1 MYRCIASSLTTRCPS
16 LPPRELSFSRGDLPE
31 ALERQ
36 FHAAAPA
43 DLAGGFHWRIPRR
56 ADAPAGYDNHPMIVP
71 VATSLPR
78 YDIDSVDAVVIL
90 PRREAAL
97 HMRGVGN
104 AYERRCGEKMRI
116 SWRRHVAVLP
126 PTWYPLADLP
136 FAKRYGEC
144 FSQNSQSVAARANKF
159 GDPRLQQSR
168 FRLSW
173 LASREINARRSGA
186 EQCPRGLAQSLH

>member
-1 MYRCIASSLTTRCPS
+1 LEENLSSQKTFDCASTLISFEFRMEALARLRKHPDDDLPVSLAGWPATNRRIASSLTTRCPS

-97 HMRGVGN
+97 R
-104 AYERRCGEKMRI
+104 
-116 SWRRHVAVLP
+116 S
-126 PTWYPLADLP
+126 
-136 FAKRYGEC
+136 
-144 FSQNSQSVAARANKF
+144 
-159 GDPRLQQSR
+159 
-168 FRLSW
+168 
-173 LASREINARRSGA
+173 ARRW
-186 EQCPRGLAQSLH
+186 QRI